1 MAEARRY
8 VCQACGAQVE
18 AWSDGNPYFIDERGE
33 KKYAYHPYP
42 EVEQCIG
49 NDVPH
54 LCLGCGASFMVD
66 SLQSSST
73 CPECKS
79 DETCATY
86 ELEGRRCPFCKLD
99 TFREDPGGRAI
110 S

>member
-1 MAEARRY
+1 MAEGRRY

-18 AWSDGNPYFIDERGE
+18 AWSDGNPYFVDERGE
-33 KKYAYHPYP
+33 KKYAHHPDP

-54 LCLGCGASFMVD
+54 LCLGCGLTFMVD
-66 SLQSSST
+66 SRHPSLD
-73 CPECKS
+73 CPACKS
-79 DETCATY
+79 GETCATY
-86 ELEGRRCPFCKLD
+86 DLAGRRCPTCKSGR
-99 TFREDPGGRAI
+99 FKEDLAGTRI